1 MSGYGLAGSS
11 DFWKVTWVWG
21 LAGSEFFYDDEVDI
35 CSGCNQL
42 ERKASV
48 KSQNLIYSLNNF
60 ENDVSKTSSIYS
72 GMRKMDIRI
81 IGKETN
87 SSFLP
92 DSQIYPYYFLHL
104 WLLSRTV
111 PFGDALERDCL
122 PISSWISKTPLQLK
136 GCHLNKQRDFRHFRY
151 QFFPFFKL

>member
-1 MSGYGLAGSS
+1 MSNHKIYYIYFFTEVLKLILQANPLLLKSS
-11 DFWKVTWVWG
+11 
-21 LAGSEFFYDDEVDI
+21 L
-35 CSGCNQL
+35 N
-42 ERKASV
+42 
-48 KSQNLIYSLNNF
+48 NNF

-104 WLLSRTV
+104 WLFSRTV
-111 PFGDALERDCL
+111 PFGDALEWDCV

-136 GCHLNKQRDFRHFRY
+136 GCHLNKQTDFRHFRY